1 MWQRN
6 VFSTNCMATQQIV
19 ATLAVVFHV
28 RHYDQQHP
36 VRHSYPIQPQS
47 QQSDLL
53 DHSVAKPDPLKKDI
67 ILNNIILVIS
77 KLTLDWRNFMVSRN
91 IYPLGSVI
99 DL

>member
-1 MWQRN
+1 MQTNLQGLVITRANCMWQRN

-53 DHSVAKPDPLKKDI
+53 DHSVAKPDPQKKDI
-67 ILNNIILVIS
+67 IHIISI
-77 KLTLDWRNFMVSRN
+77 
-91 IYPLGSVI
+91 IYQN
-99 DL
+99 